1 MRLILACF
9 CAIFVHHLVLQPMT
23 SFRIRP
29 IEIQD
34 NSALAAVIRF
44 VLLEHNVPKVGTA
57 YADPQLDY
65 MQQTYAIAR
74 AHYFVVEQNGTVV
87 GGAGI
92 QQLENESETICE
104 LQKMYFLPEARGKGI
119 GSALMQTCLDFA
131 QDNGFE
137 FCYIET
143 MPYMQ
148 AAQKL
153 YTKFGFNYI
162 DAPMGNTGHTS
173 CPVWMLKKL

>member
-1 MRLILACF
+1 MHSYRL
-9 CAIFVHHLVLQPMT
+9 
-23 SFRIRP
+23 RP
-29 IEIQD
+29 IELRD
-34 NSALAAVIRF
+34 NAAIAAVIRS
-44 VLLEHNVPKVGTA
+44 VLVEHNVPKVGTA

-74 AHYFVVEQNGTVV
+74 ACYFVVELDGEVV

-92 QQLENESETICE
+92 QQLENEAETICE
-104 LQKMYFLPEARGKGI
+104 LQKMYFLPLARGKGI
-119 GSALMQTCLDFA
+119 GSALMQSCLEFA
-131 QDNGFE
+131 QAQGFTH
-137 FCYIET
+137 CYIET
-143 MPYMQ
+143 MPYML

-153 YTKFGFNYI
+153 YTNAGFAYI

>member
-1 MRLILACF
+1 
-9 CAIFVHHLVLQPMT
+9 MT
-23 SFRIRP
+23 SFQIRP

-34 NSALAAVIRF
+34 NTAIAAVIRS

-65 MQQTYAIAR
+65 MQQTYAIPRAR
-74 AHYFVVEQNGTVV
+74 YFVVERNGEVV

-92 QQLENESETICE
+92 QQLENEGAHICE
-104 LQKMYFLPEARGKGI
+104 LQKMYFLPESRGKGI
-119 GSALMQTCLDFA
+119 GSALMQNCLDFA
-131 QDNGFE
+131 QASGFE

-162 DAPMGNTGHTS
+162 DAPLGNTGHTS